1 MTNRFGT
8 PSGRATSNGLS
19 IAAIVCGVV
28 AIFFLPI
35 IVGVIGIVLGAIALS
50 RHEPLAKVG
59 LGVAVAGTILGFVL
73 GAVILSNNT

>member
-8 PSGRATSNGLS
+8 PSGRAASNGLS

-28 AIFFLPI
+28 AIIFLPI

-50 RHEPLAKVG
+50 RHEPMAKIG
-59 LGVAVAGTILGFVL
+59 LGVAIAGTVLGFVL
-73 GAVILSNNT
+73 AAAVLNNT